1 MTPTNRKIGH
11 EADFKIGMTAIKMV
25 ANFATPRI
33 AIKGQII
40 SATATS
46 KARSHANLTPTLKDL
61 AAMTS

>member
-11 EADFKIGMTAIKMV
+11 EADFKIGMTALNMV
-25 ANFATPRI
+25 ANFVTPRI

-40 SATATS
+40 SVAATP
-46 KARSHANLTPTLKDL
+46 KARRHTDLTPTLRDL